1 MSLEEL
7 TEELRRRTAQG
18 PQLGHKVKFDLGEDG
33 IIMWD
38 GTTSPAEISNADGEV
53 ETTIRLSAENF
64 EKLINGG
71 LDPTVAFMMGKLK
84 VDGKMGVALK
94 ISSLLG
100 D

>member
-1 MSLEEL
+1 MGLENL

-18 PQLGHKVKFDLGEDG
+18 AQLGHKVKFDLGEEG
-33 IIMWD
+33 IIVWD
-38 GTTSPAEISNADGEV
+38 GTTSPAEISNMDGEV

-64 EKLINGG
+64 EKLMNGG

-84 VDGKMGVALK
+84 VDGKVGVALK